1 MDPTSPNRAIRHA
14 FRSVKN
20 VRLKEVSYFVNCAES
35 TPWGQYVVER
45 VVLLTELMPGKMTM
59 SKRRP
64 TYLVKNFVQIDRRL
78 DGTSVLRTKLS
89 LEIEMKININVL
101 SEGLGEW
108 CLRWVHRWCFHQ
120 IAVRDRA
127 LERRKRE

>member
-1 MDPTSPNRAIRHA
+1 M
-14 FRSVKN
+14 KN

-108 CLRWVHRWCFHQ
+108 SLRWVHRWCFHQ